1 MPSPCYYSPM
11 RLTQTQ
17 QTAIRQTVASIIG
30 PDARIWLYGSR
41 CNDNARGGDLDL
53 LVENDNLPSVMQ
65 RARIKLALESSLA
78 MPVDIIAIKRGV
90 PLSAFQRIVL
100 ATGIPLGGCDD

>member
-1 MPSPCYYSPM
+1 
-11 RLTQTQ
+11 
-17 QTAIRQTVASIIG
+17 
-30 PDARIWLYGSR
+30 
-41 CNDNARGGDLDL
+41 
-53 LVENDNLPSVMQ
+53 MQ